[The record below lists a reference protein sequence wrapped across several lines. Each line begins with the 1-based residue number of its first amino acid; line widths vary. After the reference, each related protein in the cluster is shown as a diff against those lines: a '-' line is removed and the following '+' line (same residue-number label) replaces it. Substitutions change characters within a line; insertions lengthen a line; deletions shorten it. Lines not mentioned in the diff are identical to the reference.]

1 MRPLL
6 LPFDYPTHL
15 KRFVSFSPPL
25 TPSLHLI
32 INIGLSLTL
41 CFAPLGCEN
50 TIDETPNV
58 LPISTSSDG
67 GASGEGGALIA
78 GETPSTGATSAA
90 CEGGAESEA
99 DCGPCQECPQQGTW
113 YRFTDLDVISLDDN
127 DMHLAIRILN
137 NLWAGDIERHQLN
150 ILFEIIETDGDEV
163 RVRALNAAWISAAQD
178 DYCVLPDTGIE
189 FNFVKQG
196 CAFTN
201 PTPSGINIYA
211 GSKTIPKNCAPEIEV
226 PHTIP
231 VREVTLNGS
240 FSEDCGSIING
251 RVPAASIPRMGLSQV
266 CSCLY
271 PNIEGCLGP
280 DANYPG
286 KDDGS
291 CAGCADPYNSLDQ
304 QLNMLGPL
312 DFNCTADGGE
322 ATCLVGSFT
331 AERLDFTPPV
341 CP

>member
-1 MRPLL
+1 MRFLL
-6 LPFDYPTHL
+6 LPFDHHPHL
-15 KRFVSFSPPL
+15 KRLVSFSAPL
-25 TPSLHLI
+25 TPSLRLI
-32 INIGLSLTL
+32 INIGLTLTL
-41 CFAPLGCEN
+41 SFTLLGCEN
-50 TIDETPNV
+50 PIDETPNV
-58 LPISTSSDG
+58 LPSTPSNG
-67 GASGEGGALIA
+67 GDLTGEGGALSA
-78 GETPSTGATSAA
+78 GETPSTGATSAM
-90 CEGGAESEA
+90 CDGGAESEVG
-99 DCGPCQECPQQGTW
+99 CGPCQDCPQQGTW

-127 DMHLAIRILN
+127 ETHLAIRILN
-137 NLWAGDIERHQLN
+137 NLWAGDIDRHQLN
-150 ILFEIIETDGDEV
+150 ILFEILETDGDQV
-163 RVRALNAAWISAAQD
+163 RVRALNAAWISAEQD
-178 DYCVLPDTGIE
+178 DYCVLPNTGIE

-211 GSKTIPKNCAPEIEV
+211 GSQNIPKNCALGIEV

-240 FSEDCGSIING
+240 FSEDCGAILNG
-251 RVPAASIPRMGLSQV
+251 HVPAASIPRSGLSQV

-280 DANYPG
+280 DPAYPG

-291 CAGCADPYNSLDQ
+291 CAGCAEPYNSLDQ